1 MDFPGAKQLTIRL
14 PVQSP
19 PISRDNRMEEAHLS
33 QSGVEASQTVCD
45 GLRGLA
51 RQMCYAVEYGVS
63 I

>member
-19 PISRDNRMEEAHLS
+19 PISRDNRIAKAHLS

-51 RQMCYAVEYGVS
+51 RQMCYAVQYGVS